1 MADAVY
7 TGSIEDIDALVAL
20 CHFPPSA
27 YVLVEKLPR
36 HVVIGTEERQN
47 LLRFTHLAEM
57 GEHTSLSDYTSGRV
71 FTPECE
77 LRWQRK
83 DGKDGNNGIDHR
95 DGQGNQFQ
103 VVYVGPEREQLPIKK
118 DEAHSKQL
126 ADAPKLPDTHYLL
139 FGERLDADDINSIG
153 SPAQEGDFAQLR
165 IPRLLRYPR
174 RPGKPIPR
182 RLQLAVREYV
192 DEMTG
197 KVHLFRFRD
206 LQVGEN

>member
-1 MADAVY
+1 MADTVY
-7 TGSIEDIDALVAL
+7 AGSIDDIDALVAL

-36 HVVIGTEERQN
+36 HVVIGAEERQN
-47 LLRFTHLAEM
+47 LLRFTHLAQM
-57 GEHTSLSDYTSGRV
+57 GEHTRLSDYTSGRV
-71 FTPECE
+71 FTTERE

-83 DGKDGNNGIDHR
+83 DGIDR
-95 DGQGNQFQ
+95 NDSQDNQFQ

-118 DEAHSKQL
+118 DETHSKQL
-126 ADAPKLPDTHYLL
+126 ADAPELPDTHYLL

-174 RPGKPIPR
+174 RPGEPMPR

-192 DEMTG
+192 DEITG
-197 KVHLFRFRD
+197 KVHLFRFCD
-206 LQVGEN
+206 LQVGED